1 MTYSQEELLREVP
14 VEAIRSVLTWLV
26 HVSQEDGFDVAAFHH
41 AHIAIDR
48 MESIVLA
55 VACLEWKSDPE
66 LKKRL
71 ALPSE
76 AYLRAIK
83 RILPRG
89 AVTEE
94 KLKCTVRRWIERREF
109 QPRSFK

>member
-1 MTYSQEELLREVP
+1 M
-14 VEAIRSVLTWLV
+14 
-26 HVSQEDGFDVAAFHH
+26 
-41 AHIAIDR
+41 
-48 MESIVLA
+48 LA

-94 KLKCTVRRWIERREF
+94 KLEMHCQALDRAPGISAEELQVVLGLDAASGMCSNDGW
-109 QPRSFK
+109 SD